1 MATGKSHYV
10 ADDEN
15 FDPRTADVCRC
26 TIGEDHD
33 TDGNRFSEALSE
45 WDAEDIWLSS
55 GQDEDY
61 DFR

>member
-1 MATGKSHYV
+1 MPTG
-10 ADDEN
+10 
-15 FDPRTADVCRC
+15 PRHLRWYDTLVDGVEERHEEACRC

-33 TDGNRFSEALSE
+33 DSQTLSE
-45 WDAEDIWLSS
+45 WDATDIWMSS